1 MKEATGADGVDVSSS
16 DKVLTAAAAAVAFCL
31 RGSGRQAESCR
42 SFPAPFV
49 VEIFRGRWCYH
60 TPKYTEKEALLLFL
74 GGRKTAGGGR
84 EGGGDSA
91 CYYDG
96 CPADDAGVARLSSI
110 DLGDTACQAMSEGI
124 ASSNPSTD
132 ISGSSQGSAK
142 ARSGTVNEPRRRDGG
157 RTKASSQQQS
167 KNPRRKSED
176 LQGGG
181 QHRGSSSA
189 AAHEAM
195 IGKATPPDAEVS
207 PGIRSDYSSS
217 SSQRGAGA
225 GDRGSMER
233 RSGGRGGGGVG
244 GGGRARDPH
253 SNNME
258 VLPTDDKTIH
268 QSESDYED
276 GTTSLDSTPR
286 RTDGEMGSGSSSFS
300 ATSPLSSLEGGGGA
314 GEGVSGGGVGG
325 GGDRGSHEGDG
336 TRRESSG
343 TGRRRSSG
351 GGSFG
356 GGSRSRGG
364 SNSHKNNGSSKSSS
378 AFVAAAAASERSAHR
393 GGVAVVVTGSGSS
406 PLPLPTPTG
415 VSARPAGVPFGAS
428 ALSKNLSQ
436 PGRAKPRGLRPRSSF
451 GSISRG
457 GSVVGRSASNISPSS
472 TTSSYVQPPASA
484 GSSGG
489 GPAGASS
496 RFRDGRLSDAHL
508 GVEARVAE
516 LLAPGV
522 PLEVVV
528 RASIKIESVMRVLIA
543 RGYVRRK
550 LVSEVTAFSLI
561 MDRGIEVIKHPYS
574 GKAKP
579 KNVTVNFVSRKGTMQ
594 LSWGG
599 KSGVPLETIFGVTKG
614 IKTDALR
621 RVMDPERSDNCFSL
635 HTRERTVDFEVDNPW
650 LVLLVVRALRLFLG
664 AHYDTLP
671 APTFFSH
678 LCVRPAPP
686 PPPPTGLAESPKKPL
701 VWAGEGGHGGVGSP
715 VKEPTSTPTER
726 TSGDSASDDSG
737 PSGRSQAVV
746 REPSPWDTDV
756 VTAARAAEA
765 VQVAGREE
773 GDEDED
779 EDEDD
784 EDEEEE
790 EEDEEEV
797 LRAARELDGDTD
809 CGSALDEAGG
819 RGDARRCYPPAP
831 DGQAPLTMTDDRDDL
846 GVMATETAEAKR
858 PAGEEEH
865 EEGLDDLYGTDVR
878 SPGGI
883 MALFSAGKR
892 GPEDFGL
899 GSSGGRGEEEL
910 AGSSQAVPEEPG
922 PLTAS
927 QLLATRGMSKRLSLA
942 KKLSAANAAGGAALK
957 GKRFDLMALPMDPTG
972 QERRDRGGSEHA
984 EPAASKRTQGMSISI
999 GAGYDLPEEKNRH
1012 TRANS
1017 RGAAHDPERMAVV
1030 DDLNLKLQ
1038 RRQYQTDMVRS
1049 KDQSVEDVR
1058 KRDDVRTAM
1067 LVTRS
1072 GVHRV
1077 TRKAAPSETR

>member
-1 MKEATGADGVDVSSS
+1 
-16 DKVLTAAAAAVAFCL
+16 
-31 RGSGRQAESCR
+31 
-42 SFPAPFV
+42 
-49 VEIFRGRWCYH
+49 
-60 TPKYTEKEALLLFL
+60 
-74 GGRKTAGGGR
+74 
-84 EGGGDSA
+84 
-91 CYYDG
+91 
-96 CPADDAGVARLSSI
+96 
-110 DLGDTACQAMSEGI
+110 
-124 ASSNPSTD
+124 
-132 ISGSSQGSAK
+132 
-142 ARSGTVNEPRRRDGG
+142 
-157 RTKASSQQQS
+157 
-167 KNPRRKSED
+167 
-176 LQGGG
+176 
-181 QHRGSSSA
+181 
-189 AAHEAM
+189 
-195 IGKATPPDAEVS
+195 
-207 PGIRSDYSSS
+207 
-217 SSQRGAGA
+217 
-225 GDRGSMER
+225 
-233 RSGGRGGGGVG
+233 
-244 GGGRARDPH
+244 
-253 SNNME
+253 
-258 VLPTDDKTIH
+258 
-268 QSESDYED
+268 
-276 GTTSLDSTPR
+276 
-286 RTDGEMGSGSSSFS
+286 
-300 ATSPLSSLEGGGGA
+300 
-314 GEGVSGGGVGG
+314 
-325 GGDRGSHEGDG
+325 
-336 TRRESSG
+336 
-343 TGRRRSSG
+343 
-351 GGSFG
+351 
-356 GGSRSRGG
+356 
-364 SNSHKNNGSSKSSS
+364 
-378 AFVAAAAASERSAHR
+378 
-393 GGVAVVVTGSGSS
+393 
-406 PLPLPTPTG
+406 
-415 VSARPAGVPFGAS
+415 
-428 ALSKNLSQ
+428 
-436 PGRAKPRGLRPRSSF
+436 
-451 GSISRG
+451 
-457 GSVVGRSASNISPSS
+457 
-472 TTSSYVQPPASA
+472 
-484 GSSGG
+484 
-489 GPAGASS
+489 
-496 RFRDGRLSDAHL
+496 
-508 GVEARVAE
+508 
-516 LLAPGV
+516 
-522 PLEVVV
+522 
-528 RASIKIESVMRVLIA
+528 
-543 RGYVRRK
+543 
-550 LVSEVTAFSLI
+550 
-561 MDRGIEVIKHPYS
+561 
-574 GKAKP
+574 
-579 KNVTVNFVSRKGTMQ
+579 
-594 LSWGG
+594 
-599 KSGVPLETIFGVTKG
+599 
-614 IKTDALR
+614 
-621 RVMDPERSDNCFSL
+621 MDPERSDNCFSL

-910 AGSSQAVPEEPG
+910 AGSPQAVPEEPG

-984 EPAASKRTQGMSISI
+984 EPAAPSEVLFVLFAVSCFSSFFIFSYFLVSLCDMLFFVALYFLRFLLADSGRIGPETPLVTLSSVFCYWDYFFFFFIAFSVLLNSKEVFPSATFW
-999 GAGYDLPEEKNRH
+999 
-1012 TRANS
+1012 TS
-1017 RGAAHDPERMAVV
+1017 RGDSRCVAFSP
-1030 DDLNLKLQ
+1030 
-1038 RRQYQTDMVRS
+1038 
-1049 KDQSVEDVR
+1049 
-1058 KRDDVRTAM
+1058 
-1067 LVTRS
+1067 LVPDNIP
-1072 GVHRV
+1072 H
-1077 TRKAAPSETR
+1077 